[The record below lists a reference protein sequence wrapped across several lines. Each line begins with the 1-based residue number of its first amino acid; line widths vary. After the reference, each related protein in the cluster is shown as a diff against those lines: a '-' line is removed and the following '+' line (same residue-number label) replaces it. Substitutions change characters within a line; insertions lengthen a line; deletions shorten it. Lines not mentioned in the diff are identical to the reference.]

1 MSKKMT
7 TKDKLLLIIKKEG
20 EITIK
25 RLMEHFT
32 ISEIAIRR
40 HLRELITQKFIE
52 ERSVKQEVGRPF
64 IKYKLTST
72 GHNTFPNQDNS
83 LPLEILQDVENI
95 LGREAVK
102 NVLNERKKRETNSY
116 NTEVAGK
123 PFKEQIQTV
132 SELQDKQGYMV
143 EYNENNDGSY
153 DIINYNCPV
162 YNIASTYTEVCHNEK
177 EVLEK
182 TFPNSTV
189 VSKSRIV
196 DGKKNC
202 SWTISKPKTV

>member
-1 MSKKMT
+1 
-7 TKDKLLLIIKKEG
+7 
-20 EITIK
+20 ITIK
-25 RLMEHFT
+25 SLMEHFT

-83 LPLEILQDVENI
+83 LPLEILQDDENI

-102 NVLNERKKRETNSY
+102 NVLNERKKRENISY

-123 PFKEQIQTV
+123 PFKEQIKKV
-132 SELQDKQGYMV
+132 SELQYKIGYMV
-143 EYNENNDGSY
+143 EYNDNNKGSI
-153 DIINYNCPV
+153 DIYNSKYRV
-162 YNIASTYTEVCHNEK
+162 YI
-177 EVLEK
+177 
-182 TFPNSTV
+182 
-189 VSKSRIV
+189 
-196 DGKKNC
+196 
-202 SWTISKPKTV
+202 IS

>member
-25 RLMEHFT
+25 SLMEHFT

-102 NVLNERKKRETNSY
+102 NVLNERKKRETIHI
-116 NTEVAGK
+116 
-123 PFKEQIQTV
+123 IQKLLENHLKNKYKQFQNYKINKVIWLSIMRITMAIMILLIITV
-132 SELQDKQGYMV
+132 Q
-143 EYNENNDGSY
+143 
-153 DIINYNCPV
+153 
-162 YNIASTYTEVCHNEK
+162 YT
-177 EVLEK
+177 
-182 TFPNSTV
+182 
-189 VSKSRIV
+189 I
-196 DGKKNC
+196 
-202 SWTISKPKTV
+202 